1 MSTCLSRTYALP
13 GAYERREI
21 CPTEPPKIYKY
32 IQKLK
37 GKQVCSMKP
46 VIIRALYRKLTND
59 ASTPTTLHKAE
70 IDERMR
76 MILEMQV
83 ADIVVDLRHLNSG
96 RKTCYIFFWSEC
108 KKFLDKVTGSPVD
121 DRKCH
126 TLGQSDFS
134 M

>member
-1 MSTCLSRTYALP
+1 
-13 GAYERREI
+13 
-21 CPTEPPKIYKY
+21 
-32 IQKLK
+32 
-37 GKQVCSMKP
+37 MKP
-46 VIIRALYRKLTND
+46 VIVHALYRKLTND
-59 ASTPTTLHKAE
+59 ASTPTTLHKTE
-70 IDERMR
+70 IDERMK
-76 MILEMQV
+76 MILEMEV